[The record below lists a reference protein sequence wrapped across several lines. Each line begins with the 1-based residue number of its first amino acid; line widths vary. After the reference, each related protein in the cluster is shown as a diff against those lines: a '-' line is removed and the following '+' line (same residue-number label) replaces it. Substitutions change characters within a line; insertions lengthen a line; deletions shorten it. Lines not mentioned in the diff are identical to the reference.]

1 MFCTNHLLR
10 VFVRRTEREE
20 FFDSS
25 LRERGGFRFLASR
38 ERSFS
43 IPRFV
48 RQTEREEFFDS
59 SRSKRSLSTR
69 PITRNSTRR
78 EALESTR
85 TIDKSPASKERTTDK
100 TPTSP
105 RLNSGTRTIDKSPAS
120 KKRTTDETP
129 TSPRLD
135 SDTRTIDKSPGIQGK
150 DDRRKANIPAIRKT
164 RIATTIS
171 YYYYYYSTTTTAST
185 SAYYA
190 EQS

>member
-1 MFCTNHLLR
+1 MFCTNYLLR
-10 VFVRRTEREE
+10 VFVRHTEREE

-59 SRSKRSLSTR
+59 SRSKRSFTR
-69 PITRNSTRR
+69 PIPRDSTRR
-78 EALESTR
+78 VVLASTK
-85 TIDKSPASKERTTDK
+85 TIDKSPASKERTTDE

-120 KKRTTDETP
+120 KERTTDETP

>member
-1 MFCTNHLLR
+1 MFCTNYLLR

-59 SRSKRSLSTR
+59 SRSNRIFTR
-69 PITRNSTRR
+69 PIPRDSTRR
-78 EALESTR
+78 VVLASTK
-85 TIDKSPASKERTTDK
+85 TIDKSPASKE
-100 TPTSP
+100 
-105 RLNSGTRTIDKSPAS
+105 
-120 KKRTTDETP
+120 RTTDETP